1 MNKTDD
7 ILEKLK
13 NVQQPEIDLTEEILS
28 LLPTSPQGESL
39 TPVPSPV
46 REGRSINFMPVIRTV
61 LSLAAM
67 WIVGFFIYLQYDVAN
82 PLEANNLLPSGGG
95 REGGSTL
102 REVYKYRLCQECKK
116 TISYTQIRSMLYENK

>member
-13 NVQQPEIDLTEEILS
+13 NMQQPEINNPIELTDLIMGSLDSAPSLQGRARGGFVIL
-28 LLPTSPQGESL
+28 PI
-39 TPVPSPV
+39 V
-46 REGRSINFMPVIRTV
+46 RAV

-67 WIVGFFIYLQYDVAN
+67 WIVGFFIYLQYEATV
-82 PLEANNLLPSGGG
+82 PSKANNTSPFGGG
-95 REGGSTL
+95 RVEACTL
-102 REVYKYRLCQECKK
+102 KEVYKSRFCQDCQK